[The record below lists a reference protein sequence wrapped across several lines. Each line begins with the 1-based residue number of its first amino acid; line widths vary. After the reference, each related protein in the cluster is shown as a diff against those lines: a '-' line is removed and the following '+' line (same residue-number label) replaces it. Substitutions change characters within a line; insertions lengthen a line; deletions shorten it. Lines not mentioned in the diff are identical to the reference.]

1 MLSTHPD
8 AFRRPSGLDRM
19 EERPTSRSC
28 VGCVVWEGKETD
40 GVLVSFELPGGTSQI
55 WNFGG
60 YINFVSQSWLE
71 I

>member
-28 VGCVVWEGKETD
+28 VGCVVLGREGN
-40 GVLVSFELPGGTSQI
+40 GWRFGELGIARGEHRK
-55 WNFGG
+55 FG
-60 YINFVSQSWLE
+60 ILE
-71 I
+71 VI